1 MASVTAETPSVRRK
15 PRRAALLSALAVA
28 VFVIAL
34 GLDTTVVSIGSDA
47 DQREAAFSPAAFGEE
62 HFPRIRDYVVD
73 NAVSAPLLSEA
84 IDADQSAAAEQYG
97 VSAGIGAVI
106 PVRFTGT
113 VGEGSTGV
121 FNVSVDG
128 IPADRTIRVQ
138 TGPAINGTDLRDAT
152 GTISFGQFTN
162 QIEYQDA
169 GSGINNAMKAEVL
182 QGLDREAL
190 PGQRIKVTG
199 VFKLINP
206 NNWFVTPV
214 ALEVR

>member
-1 MASVTAETPSVRRK
+1 MVSVTAETPSVRRK
-15 PRRAALLSALAVA
+15 PRRTVLLSALAVA
-28 VFVIAL
+28 VFGVAL
-34 GLDTTVVSIGSDA
+34 GLDTTVVSIGSEA
-47 DQREAAFSPAAFGEE
+47 DQREAEFSPAAFGEE
-62 HFPRIRDYVVD
+62 QFPRIRDYVVG
-73 NAVSAPLLSEA
+73 NAVPAPVLSEA
-84 IDADQSAAAEQYG
+84 IDADQRAAADEYG

-113 VGEGSTGV
+113 VGDGSSGV

-128 IPADRTIRVQ
+128 IPSDRTIRVQ

-169 GSGINNAMKAEVL
+169 GSGINNAMKADVL
-182 QGLDREAL
+182 QGLDRETL
-190 PGQRIKVTG
+190 PGRQIEVTG

>member
-1 MASVTAETPSVRRK
+1 MASVTAETAPGPRR
-15 PRRAALLSALAVA
+15 PRRAAWLSGLAAAAFVVA
-28 VFVIAL
+28 AGI
-34 GLDTTVVSIGSDA
+34 DTTVVTIGSND
-47 DQREAAFSPAAFGEE
+47 DQREAEFSPAAFGAE
-62 HFPRIRDYVVD
+62 HFPRIRDYVLD
-73 NAVSAPLLSEA
+73 NAVEAGVLSEA
-84 IDADQSAAAEQYG
+84 IDADQTAAAEQYG

-106 PVRFTGT
+106 PVQFTGT
-113 VGEGSTGV
+113 LGEGSTGV
-121 FNVSVDG
+121 FSVSVDG
-128 IPADRTIRVQ
+128 LPYDRTIRLQ

-169 GSGINNAMKAEVL
+169 GSGINNAMKTEVL

-190 PGQRIKVTG
+190 PGQQVEVTG

-206 NNWFVTPV
+206 DNWFVTPV